1 MLLIMLEIKQE
12 VNQPSALT
20 ILLENINNQRDYITY
35 LEGRLNIIERLLNN
49 GWIDWRT
56 IRNTPN
62 FVYDINKN
70 NNDLV
75 IKYYDWR
82 EVLIPLNTNNAGR

>member
-1 MLLIMLEIKQE
+1 MDIKQE
-12 VNQPSALT
+12 VSQPSALT
-20 ILLENINNQRDYITY
+20 ILLENINNQRDYINY
-35 LEGRLNIIERLLNN
+35 LENRINNIEIALRNWN
-49 GWIDWRT
+49 DWWN

>member
-1 MLLIMLEIKQE
+1 MIDVKQE
-12 VNQPSALT
+12 ASNPSALA
-20 ILLENINNQRDYITY
+20 ILLNEINKQKDYIAYLESKINN
-35 LEGRLNIIERLLNN
+35 IETTLRSWN
-49 GWIDWRT
+49 DWWN

-82 EVLIPLNTNNAGR
+82 EALIPLNTNNAGR

>member
-20 ILLENINNQRDYITY
+20 ILLETLNTQRDYITY
-35 LEGRLNIIERLLNN
+35 LEGRLTNIERQLNN

-62 FVYDINKN
+62 FVYDIIKT

-75 IKYYDWR
+75 IKYIDWR
-82 EVLIPLNTNNAGR
+82 KVLIPLNNDNVKG

>member
-1 MLLIMLEIKQE
+1 MISETRQEI
-12 VNQPSALT
+12 NQPSALT
-20 ILLENINNQRDYITY
+20 ILLDTINNQKDYINY
-35 LEGRLNIIERLLNN
+35 LEGRLTNIERLLNN

-62 FVYDINKN
+62 FVYDIIKN
-70 NNDLV
+70 NNDIV

-82 EVLIPLNTNNAGR
+82 EVLIPLNTDNAKG

>member
-1 MLLIMLEIKQE
+1 MIDIKQE

-35 LEGRLNIIERLLNN
+35 LESRINNIEAALRSWN
-49 GWIDWRT
+49 DWWNV
-56 IRNTPN
+56 RNTPN

-82 EVLIPLNTNNAGR
+82 EVLIPLNTNNAKR

>member
-1 MLLIMLEIKQE
+1 MLEIKQE
-12 VNQPSALT
+12 VKQPSALNTLLGT
-20 ILLENINNQRDYITY
+20 INAQRDYITY
-35 LEGRLNIIERLLNN
+35 LEGRLTNIERQLNN

-62 FVYDINKN
+62 FVYNIYKN

-82 EVLIPLNTNNAGR
+82 EVLIPLNTNNAKG

>member
-1 MLLIMLEIKQE
+1 MDIKQE

-20 ILLENINNQRDYITY
+20 VLLENINNQRDYITY
-35 LEGRLNIIERLLNN
+35 LESRINN
-49 GWIDWRT
+49 LETALRNWNDWWN

-62 FVYDINKN
+62 FVFDINRSDTN
-70 NNDLV
+70 LV

-82 EVLIPLNTNNAGR
+82 EVLLPLNINNARG

>member
-1 MLLIMLEIKQE
+1 MIEIKQE
-12 VNQPSALT
+12 VSQPSALT
-20 ILLENINNQRDYITY
+20 ILLETINAQRDYITF
-35 LEGRLNIIERLLNN
+35 LEGRLNNIEMQLRNWLDRWN
-49 GWIDWRT
+49 

-62 FVYDINKN
+62 FVYDINKS

-82 EVLIPLNTNNAGR
+82 EVFIPLNTNNV

>member
-1 MLLIMLEIKQE
+1 MIDIKQE

-20 ILLENINNQRDYITY
+20 ILLETINNQKEYITY
-35 LEGRLNIIERLLNN
+35 LESRINNIEMALRN
-49 GWIDWRT
+49 WFDRWK
-56 IRNTPN
+56 IRNAPN
-62 FVYDINKN
+62 FIYDINKS

-82 EVLIPLNTNNAGR
+82 EILIPLNNNNAGG